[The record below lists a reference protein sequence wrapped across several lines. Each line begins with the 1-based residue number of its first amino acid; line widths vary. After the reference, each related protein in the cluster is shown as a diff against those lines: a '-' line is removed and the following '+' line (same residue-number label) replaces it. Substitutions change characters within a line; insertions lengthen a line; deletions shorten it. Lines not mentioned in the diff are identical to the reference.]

1 MIINRLTLK
10 TRLGIA
16 VAIPCLALIL
26 VGAFSLKSMSSIQ
39 SQAHVIYQNS
49 AAPLRAMAE
58 VSSRIPRMRV
68 GIDMMLLQETSLKD
82 QRGVLS
88 RVGDARKEDI
98 PEMREAMKF
107 AVDAQVN
114 PELKKQAEA
123 LYQQFETMVSQEL
136 EPMLKAFE
144 QGDIDLAK
152 QIYRD
157 QYAKTYGVMR
167 KAANELAEQLLAQ
180 AESRDQK
187 SLASYEAGRTLQ
199 MGIIIL
205 GLVISVLISTVI
217 ILNLKNRV
225 ALVRQTMS
233 QAAQTLS
240 LNSRIELVGQDELT
254 DIGHSFNQFI
264 AKVHQAIT
272 AVTENS
278 RQLAQMAL
286 DVAKRAGQTQQN
298 CDFQRDR
305 TVQVATAIHQLGATV
320 SEIASNASN
329 AASMAQ
335 EATHSSADGRRVV
348 GEAQQEIIELSK
360 DLEHST
366 AVVQSLV
373 TQVDE
378 IGSTLDT
385 IRAISEQPNLL
396 ALNAAIE
403 AARAGEQGR
412 GFAVVADEVR
422 TLASRSANSTDE
434 IQQVINKLQ
443 IEAKRAVDAMAVGH
457 QKSDEVVEH
466 ADKANDSLAQINAYI
481 DQISE
486 QNIQVATATEEQS
499 SVVEDIDRNVG
510 DINQLTMQTAEI
522 AEQLNQSSNSLR
534 HLSAELDKLVNDFR
548 L

>member
-443 IEAKRAVDAMAVGH
+443 VEAKRAVDAMAVGH

>member
-1 MIINRLTLK
+1 MFINRLTLK

-385 IRAISEQPNLL
+385 IRAISEQTNLL